1 MAKNETKS
9 KAELYR
15 EERKARIAKATKQ
28 NANNIAKT
36 KQAAGIAKKVV
47 AVVLVIAIICGL
59 GVWVNSLTGFS
70 KKATTT
76 MTVNGEK
83 VNAVEFM
90 YYYANI
96 YNNLYSTSSQYQQY
110 YGYDPY
116 NFDATLQGM
125 TTDEDGNQITW
136 ADAIK
141 GYVVDAIQQNRAL
154 YTEAVKAGVTLND
167 DEKGEID
174 SQISEIETQ
183 AKEYGFSL
191 NAFLSAYYGKGL
203 TEKNFREIA
212 NQQAIVEKYQ
222 TQKQDEFTDSI
233 TEKQIKDTYAK
244 DKKNYD
250 YVDVHYYVF
259 AGETLTAD
267 ADETEKAFNE
277 RQKKANE
284 ELFAAAQEVAD
295 MVTDIESFED
305 AVKTYEDNKAA
316 EEAKKTEEA
325 KTEETAES
333 PDDTAAETKETA
345 EEAEDKEYTTESIAA
360 TYETLK
366 TALNEKAADWIFD
379 AKRSE
384 NVNLFKDE
392 ENNKAIIVV
401 VDKAP
406 YVCYSVDYYD
416 CVIPYSEAAAEGE
429 KAEKTAS
436 EETTENNEAAA
447 VETAEATAEVS
458 DKAKDDTLKKAQ
470 DIVDNFDGKES
481 SFITI
486 CADNSS
492 NGSDP
497 IENASINTVTDKEA
511 RKFLFADT
519 TKNNDTIILEEDDG
533 VHIIYVKKLN
543 KDKIDQY
550 ESIKS
555 TLANDA
561 FTKFSEEALANYPV
575 ETNDK
580 AIDKLIKSYV
590 KTVSANASNTSK
602 S

>member
-28 NANNIAKT
+28 NANNIAKS
-36 KQAAGIAKKVV
+36 KQAASIIKKVV
-47 AVVLVIAIICGL
+47 AVVLIIAILCGL
-59 GVWVNSLTGFS
+59 GIWVNSLTGIS

-125 TTDEDGNQITW
+125 TTDEEGNQISW
-136 ADAIK
+136 SEAIK

-154 YTEAVKAGVTLND
+154 YSEAVKAGITLDD
-167 DEKGEID
+167 DEKKEID

-191 NAFLSAYYGKGL
+191 DAFLSAYYGTGL
-203 TEKNFREIA
+203 NEKNFREIA

-222 TQKQDEFTDSI
+222 TQKQEEYTESI

-259 AGETLTAD
+259 AGEALTAN
-267 ADETEKAFNE
+267 ADETEKAFKE

-295 MVTDIESFED
+295 KVTDVESFED
-305 AVKTYEDNKAA
+305 AVKAYEDDKAA
-316 EEAKKTEEA
+316 KAEAEAAKDAEET
-325 KTEETAES
+325 KTEETAEAAE
-333 PDDTAAETKETA
+333 DTAAA
-345 EEAEDKEYTTESIAA
+345 EEEEKEYTTESVAA

-366 TALNEKAADWIFD
+366 TALNEKAADWIYD
-379 AKRSE
+379 AKRAE

-406 YVCYSVDYYD
+406 YVCYTVDYYD
-416 CVIPYSEAAAEGE
+416 CVIAYSEDVAEGE
-429 KAEKTAS
+429 AA
-436 EETTENNEAAA
+436 EAAPA
-447 VETAEATAEVS
+447 EGTDETAEAAADDAAETTAAVS
-458 DKAKDDTLKKAQ
+458 DKAKTDTLKKAQ
-470 DIVDNFDGKES
+470 DIVDKFDGKEK

-497 IENASINTVTDKEA
+497 VENASITTVTDKEA
-511 RKFLFADT
+511 RAFLFADT
-519 TKNNDTIILEEDDG
+519 TKNNDTIIIEEDDG
-533 VHIIYVKKLN
+533 VHILYVKKLN

-550 ESIKS
+550 ENIKS
-555 TLANDA
+555 TLAGDA
-561 FTKFSEEALANYPV
+561 FTKFSEETLANYPV

-580 AIDKLIKSYV
+580 AIDKLIKNYV
-590 KTVSANASNTSK
+590 KTISRNASASTES
-602 S
+602 